1 MKKQII
7 IIALLLISN
16 IIFAADKI
24 NVVTTL
30 STYAD
35 IVKYIGNDKVDVQ
48 YIVEAD
54 QDAHFVRPKP
64 SFAVLLSK
72 ADLFISTGL
81 DLELWVPSLV
91 DMSKNDKIRS
101 GQQGFV
107 AAYDGINLLDKPD
120 VLSRSEGGLHIY
132 GNPHIT
138 TNPLNFKIIAENI
151 TIGLEK
157 IDPQNSDYYRKNL
170 KQFADEIDNKTF
182 GEELVKL
189 MGGALLTKLANNGQL
204 IGFLDENEY
213 KGKKMIDYLGGW
225 MKAALPFRDK
235 KIVAYHKNWVY
246 FQSLFGLDI
255 IGYVEPKPGIP
266 PSPKHVEELVQ
277 EMRKNEVKVL
287 FAANYFDENKVR
299 TICNKVGADP
309 VIVPMFV
316 NGAPGTENVF
326 MLIDVW
332 INKLN
337 VAFAKSQAIII
348 N

>member
-1 MKKQII
+1 MKKQIF
-7 IIALLLISN
+7 IIAFLLISN
-16 IIFAADKI
+16 ILFAADKI

-35 IVKYIGNDKVDVQ
+35 IAKYIGKDKVDVH
-48 YIVEAD
+48 YIVEGD

-72 ADLFISTGL
+72 ADLFVSTGL

-132 GNPHIT
+132 GNPHLT

-170 KQFADEIDNKTF
+170 KQFADEINNKTF

-204 IGFLDENEY
+204 IGFLKEKEY
-213 KGKKMIDYLGGW
+213 KGKMMIDYLSGW
-225 MKAALPFRDK
+225 LKASLPFRGK
-235 KIVAYHKNWVY
+235 KIVAYHKNWIY
-246 FQSLFGLDI
+246 FQTLFGLDI

-299 TICNKVGADP
+299 TICNKVGAIP
-309 VIVPMFV
+309 VIVPMFIE
-316 NGAPGTENVF
+316 GAPGTENVF
-326 MLIDVW
+326 KLIDLW
-332 INKLN
+332 ISKLN
-337 VAFAKSQAIII
+337 EAFAKAE
-348 N
+348 